1 MHTHAGA
8 QSEGTQNDKGSITP
22 GKLADLILVD
32 ANPLT
37 IHSEDLKDIK
47 VKMTIIGGKVVWESR

>member
-1 MHTHAGA
+1 MHTLSGA
-8 QSEGTQNDKGSITP
+8 QSEGTQSDKGSITP

-37 IHSEDLKDIK
+37 IHSEELKDIQA
-47 VKMTIIGGKVVWESR
+47 KMTIIGGKIAWEGR